1 MSKKSLQYLVFF
13 AILIGGFYFA
23 MIRLTDF
30 EEVKLPVLST
40 VQPFK
45 FTRQDSTQVTQKE
58 IAGRVYVAEYFFTT
72 CKGICPKMN
81 KNMKEIYDRFK
92 ADSSFMII
100 SHTVN
105 PDTDSLPVLQH
116 YADSLGANPANWWF
130 LTGNKEELYKSARES
145 YLLDDPKNST
155 KNIDEQFLHTQF
167 FALVDRQ
174 GRVRGIYDGIKKEE
188 VTEMVQDIEKL
199 IREQ

>member
-1 MSKKSLQYLVFF
+1 
-13 AILIGGFYFA
+13 
-23 MIRLTDF
+23 
-30 EEVKLPVLST
+30 VLST

-130 LTGNKEELYKSARES
+130 VTGSKEELYKSARES